1 MNKKILI
8 ILAVAVIIIIGI
20 ALYFNGGANNSD
32 DLSKYFQLDSSSVVT
47 GQDKTYESTEEKRVV
62 EASKLNSDDQVEE
75 KMEQWDE
82 QFDQLEKEW
91 KNLVLNLFVTELGM
105 EKAAYEDYLLM
116 KEGLSKDKLRAFE
129 AFHVEME
136 KKYGDNYTY
145 NPSDE
150 EIQFEKDI
158 QNKYDE
164 LLKSKIGEQNFV
176 KYLELRDNFNQG
188 LMEKQDPN
196 EGVILMDF

>member
-1 MNKKILI
+1 MKKNLLI
-8 ILAVAVIIIIGI
+8 IAIITIIAVGGILLFVKKGENVEDISKHFKLDTNSVI
-20 ALYFNGGANNSD
+20 
-32 DLSKYFQLDSSSVVT
+32 T
-47 GQDKTYESTEEKRVV
+47 GQDKTFETTDEQRVI
-62 EASKLNSDDQVEE
+62 EASKLNSDVEVEE
-75 KMEQWDE
+75 QMEKWDE
-82 QFDQLEKEW
+82 QYDQLEKEW
-91 KNLVLNLFVTELGM
+91 KNLVLNLFTVELNL
-105 EKAAYEDYLLM
+105 EQAAYEDYLLM

-129 AFHVEME
+129 AFHAEME

-158 QNKYDE
+158 QQKYDE
-164 LLKSKIGEQNFV
+164 LLKSKLGEGNFI
-176 KYLELRDNFNQG
+176 KYLELRDNFNQS

>member
-1 MNKKILI
+1 MKKNLILI
-8 ILAVAVIIIIGI
+8 SAISIIAI
-20 ALYFNGGANNSD
+20 ALIFIFMKKKESEADISKHFN
-32 DLSKYFQLDSSSVVT
+32 LDTKTVVT
-47 GQDKTYESTEEKRVV
+47 GQDKTYETEEEKRVV
-62 EASKLNSDDQVEE
+62 EASKLNNDEEVEE
-75 KMEQWDE
+75 KMEKWDE
-82 QFDQLEKEW
+82 QFDQLEREW
-91 KNLVLNLFVTELGM
+91 KNLVLNLFTSELGL
-105 EKAAYEDYLLM
+105 EKAAYDDYLLM

-129 AFHVEME
+129 AFHAEME

-158 QNKYDE
+158 QQKYDE
-164 LLKSKIGEQNFV
+164 LLKSKLGEEKFM
-176 KYLELRDNFNQG
+176 KYLELRDNFNQS